1 MPAFENGDA
10 LLRALS
16 ALANPHRLR
25 ILAALSEDSTH
36 VSQLARDLGISR
48 PLVHMH
54 LARLEAAGLVTGH
67 HEVSAGGKAMRMVEV
82 TDFAIQLDPPT
93 IAALAASI
101 TDPPASGRTEGETR

>member
-1 MPAFENGDA
+1 VQAFKSGDE

-25 ILAALSEDSTH
+25 ILAALSGESTH
-36 VSQLARDLGISR
+36 VSQLARDLGIGR

-54 LARLEAAGLVTGH
+54 LARLESAGLVTGH
-67 HEVSAGGKAMRMVEV
+67 HEVSDGGKAIRMVEV
-82 TDFAIQLDPPT
+82 TDFALRLDPLT

-101 TDPPASGRTEGETR
+101 TDPPAGGRTEGENR

>member
-1 MPAFENGDA
+1 MGAFESGDE

-25 ILAALSEDSTH
+25 ILAALSQNSTH
-36 VSQLARDLGISR
+36 VSQLARDLGIGR

-67 HEVSAGGKAMRMVEV
+67 HEVSDGGKAVRMVEV
-82 TDFAIQLDPPT
+82 TDFAIRLDPSS
-93 IAALAASI
+93 IAALAVSI
-101 TDPPASGRTEGETR
+101 TDPPDSGRTQGEN

>member
-1 MPAFENGDA
+1 VPAFENGDA

-36 VSQLARDLGISR
+36 VSQLARDLGIGR

-67 HEVSAGGKAMRMVEV
+67 HEVSEDGKAMRMVEV
-82 TDFAIQLDPPT
+82 TDFALRLDPAT
-93 IAALAASI
+93 IAALATSI
-101 TDPPASGRTEGETR
+101 TDPPAGGRT